1 MSWIANLKIS
11 TKLMLVAAVLIVCA
25 AAIGGVA
32 MQTLLRSEA
41 LVDEME
47 RSANRSI
54 LGERVNGLIY
64 AVVMDSRGV
73 YMAKG
78 ADEGKKF
85 ADGINKSLNAMQAA
99 MKEWSGLV
107 PEGDKTFADAQANV
121 TSFVEFR
128 GKLADMGASG
138 DIAGANTFGN
148 NDANRANRTAL
159 GKSVAALAK
168 SNQEQISATAQQ
180 LQDFYQVR
188 IAVMAGV
195 IVVAIL
201 LGLITAILVARRFIA
216 GPIQRLTQTMSGL
229 AQSDF
234 SQDVQGGDRQDE
246 IGEMARAVLVFKEN
260 GIANQRMQAERAQ
273 AQAERERR
281 QQRVD
286 NLIHD
291 FDGRMSSVLNQVA
304 GATVELQATAK
315 SMTGI
320 AERTA
325 HQAHAVS
332 AATEEASANVQT
344 VASAGE
350 ELSASI
356 QEISRQVLQA
366 TQIAGNAVS
375 MAGQT
380 DEQVQGLVKA
390 VEKIGDV
397 VRLISDIAGQT
408 NLLALN
414 ATIEAARAGEAGKGF
429 AVVASEVKSL
439 ATQTAKATEEITGQ
453 IQAIQQAT
461 EGSVESIRAISQVIG
476 TINEISS
483 SISAA
488 VEEQGAAT
496 KEIARNVQQAAAGT
510 QEVASNV
517 QGVNA
522 SAGETGDAAGQ
533 VLSAAEQLAQ
543 QSDALRGDV
552 SRFLEG
558 IRVA

>member
-1 MSWIANLKIS
+1 MGWIANLKIGS
-11 TKLMLVAAVLIVCA
+11 KVMLVAAVLILCA

-32 MQTLLRSEA
+32 MQTLLRSEV
-41 LVDEME
+41 LVQEME
-47 RSANRSI
+47 NRANRSI
-54 LGERVNGLIY
+54 LGERVNGQIY

-73 YMAKG
+73 YMSKKPEEAKKY
-78 ADEGKKF
+78 ADN
-85 ADGINKSLNAMQAA
+85 ITQSLAGMQKT
-99 MKEWSGLV
+99 MQEWSGLV
-107 PEGDKTFADAQANV
+107 PQDEKPFADAQANV
-121 TSFVEFR
+121 DSFVKVRSE
-128 GKLADMGASG
+128 LARMGAEN
-138 DIAGANTFGN
+138 DVAGANAYGN

-159 GKSVAALAK
+159 GKSIAALAK
-168 SNQEQISATAQQ
+168 TNQEQIAEIAEE
-180 LQDFYQVR
+180 LGDFYRVR
-188 IAVMAGV
+188 IAVMGGV
-195 IVVAIL
+195 IAIAIL
-201 LGLITAILVARRFIA
+201 LGLVASILVSRRFIA
-216 GPIQRLTQTMSGL
+216 GPIRRLTGTMSGL

-234 SQDVQGGDRQDE
+234 SHDVQGSDRRDE

-260 GIANQRMQAERAQ
+260 GIGNQRMQAERAQ
-273 AQAERERR
+273 AQAEREQR
-281 QQRVD
+281 QQHVEG
-286 NLIHD
+286 LIHD
-291 FDGRMSSVLNQVA
+291 FDSRMSHVLEQVA

-315 SMTGI
+315 SMTSI

-325 HQAHAVS
+325 QQAQAVS
-332 AATEEASANVQT
+332 AATEEASSNVQT

-356 QEISRQVLQA
+356 EEISRQVNQA
-366 TQIAGNAVS
+366 TRITGDAVD
-375 MAGQT
+375 MAGKT
-380 DEQVQGLVKA
+380 DTQVQSLVKT

-397 VRLISDIAGQT
+397 VRLISDIASQT

-439 ATQTAKATEEITGQ
+439 ANQTAKATEEITGQ

-461 EGSVESIRAISQVIG
+461 EGSVESIRAITGVIG
-476 TINEISS
+476 QINEISS

-522 SAGETGDAAGQ
+522 SADETGNAAGQ

-543 QSDALRGDV
+543 QSDTLRGDV

-558 IRVA
+558 IRAA

>member
-1 MSWIANLKIS
+1 MRWIANLKIGS
-11 TKLMLVAAVLIVCA
+11 KVMLVAAVLIICA

-32 MQTLLRSEA
+32 LQTLLRSEA
-41 LVDEME
+41 LLHEME
-47 RSANRSI
+47 NRANRSI
-54 LGERVNGLIY
+54 LGERVNGQIY

-73 YMAKG
+73 YMSKG
-78 ADEGKKF
+78 ADDGKKF
-85 ADGINKSLNAMQAA
+85 ADGITKSLGDMRATMN
-99 MKEWSGLV
+99 EWAGLV
-107 PEGDKTFADAQANV
+107 PDGDKSFTDAQANV
-121 TSFVEFR
+121 ASFLDFR
-128 GKLADMGASG
+128 AKLADMGTQG
-138 DIAGANTFGN
+138 DIAGANAYGN
-148 NDANRANRTAL
+148 NDENRANRTAL

-168 SNQEQISATAQQ
+168 RNQEQISAIAQE
-180 LQDFYQVR
+180 LHDFYRVR
-188 IAVMAGV
+188 IVVMIGV

-201 LGLITAILVARRFIA
+201 LGLVASILVSKRFIA
-216 GPIQRLTQTMSGL
+216 GPIRRLTGTMSGL

-234 SQDVQGGDRQDE
+234 SRAVDGGERRDE

-260 GIANQRMQAERAQ
+260 GIANQRMQAERAE
-273 AQAERERR
+273 AQAEREQR
-281 QQRVD
+281 QQHIEG
-286 NLIHD
+286 LIQG
-291 FDGRMSSVLNQVA
+291 FDHQMASVLEQVA
-304 GATVELQATAK
+304 GATVELQATAQ
-315 SMTGI
+315 SMTSI

-325 HQAHAVS
+325 HQAQAVS
-332 AATEEASANVQT
+332 AATEEASSNVQT

-356 QEISRQVLQA
+356 QEISRQLSQA
-366 TQIAGNAVS
+366 TQITGEAVT

-380 DEQVQGLVKA
+380 DDQVQGLVKA

-453 IQAIQQAT
+453 IQAIQNAT
-461 EGSVESIRAISQVIG
+461 QGSVDSIRAITGVIG
-476 TINEISS
+476 KINEISS

-488 VEEQGAAT
+488 VEEQGSAT
-496 KEIARNVQQAAAGT
+496 QEIARNVQQAAAGT
-510 QEVASNV
+510 QEVANNV

-522 SAGETGDAAGQ
+522 SADETGTAAGQ
-533 VLSAAEQLAQ
+533 VLSAAEQLAR

-558 IRVA
+558 IRAA

>member
-1 MSWIANLKIS
+1 
-11 TKLMLVAAVLIVCA
+11 LVAAVLIICA
-25 AAIGGVA
+25 GVIGGVA

-41 LVDEME
+41 LLQEME
-47 RSANRSI
+47 NRADRSI
-54 LGERVNGLIY
+54 LGERVNGQIY

-85 ADGINKSLNAMQAA
+85 ADGINKSLDAMRAT
-99 MKEWSGLV
+99 MKEWSALV
-107 PEGDKTFADAQANV
+107 PEGDKAFGDAQANV
-121 TSFVEFR
+121 DSFLDFR
-128 GKLADMGASG
+128 GKLAGMGASG
-138 DIAGANTFGN
+138 DIAGANAYGN

-159 GKSVAALAK
+159 GKSIAALAK
-168 SNQEQISATAQQ
+168 TNQEQIAAIAQE
-180 LQDFYQVR
+180 LQDFYRVR
-188 IAVMAGV
+188 IALMGGV
-195 IVVAIL
+195 IVLAIL
-201 LGLITAILVARRFIA
+201 LGLVAAILVSRRFIA
-216 GPIQRLTQTMSGL
+216 GPIQRLTGTMSGL

-234 SQDVQGGDRQDE
+234 SRDVEGRDRRDE

-273 AQAERERR
+273 AQAEREQR

-286 NLIHD
+286 HLIRD
-291 FDGRMSSVLNQVA
+291 FDGRMSSVLEQVA

-315 SMTGI
+315 SMTSI

-325 HQAHAVS
+325 HQAQAVS
-332 AATEEASANVQT
+332 SATEEASSNVQT

-356 QEISRQVLQA
+356 EEISRQVAQA
-366 TQIAGNAVS
+366 TQVTGSAVD

-380 DEQVQGLVKA
+380 DSQVQGLVKA

-397 VRLISDIAGQT
+397 VRLINDIAGQT

-453 IQAIQQAT
+453 IQAIQHAT
-461 EGSVESIRAISQVIG
+461 EGSVESIRAITNVISK
-476 TINEISS
+476 INEISS

-510 QEVASNV
+510 QEVANNV

-522 SAGETGDAAGQ
+522 SADETGNAAGQ

-543 QSDALRGDV
+543 QSDTLRGDV

-558 IRVA
+558 IRAA